1 VQLVDVPAGSKIDDL
16 GFCCY
21 DEAARPSPAQGATY
35 TGRVMC
41 GWMRKAR
48 KAVLSETGAMVML
61 PALQVPQEVQNLHD
75 FKCIIVYNGV
85 PDLWTFLCVPSLVCV
100 C

>member
-1 VQLVDVPAGSKIDDL
+1 LQLGGLPAGSKVEDL

-21 DEAARPSPAQGATY
+21 DEAARPSPAPGVTY

-48 KAVLSETGAMVML
+48 KAVLSEAGAMVML
-61 PALQVPQEVQNLHD
+61 PALQVPQEV
-75 FKCIIVYNGV
+75 
-85 PDLWTFLCVPSLVCV
+85 
-100 C
+100 